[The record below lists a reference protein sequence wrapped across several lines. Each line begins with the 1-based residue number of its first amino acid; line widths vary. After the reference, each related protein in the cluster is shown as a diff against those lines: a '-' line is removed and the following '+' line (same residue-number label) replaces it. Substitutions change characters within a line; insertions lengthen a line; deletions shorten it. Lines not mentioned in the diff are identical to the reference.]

1 MNLWLLAFLVACFVD
16 TWAPAVHAQGV
27 FEDCCLAYHPQVQWK
42 LLKQARSYLRQD
54 VSGSCNLP
62 AVIFYF
68 PRKQKMVCANPKAK
82 WVQDGMKLLDR
93 RNEAHPK
100 HHQGTR
106 RISPGSH
113 SEGKKLRSR
122 TSKLPLST
130 FRDHTRSSQRNA
142 SHLTTANPGG

>member
-16 TWAPAVHAQGV
+16 TWPPAVHAQGV
-27 FEDCCLAYHPQVQWK
+27 FEDCCLAYHPLVQWK
-42 LLKQARSYLRQD
+42 LLRRAQSYRRQD

-68 PRKQKMVCANPKAK
+68 PRKQTVCANPKAK
-82 WVQDGMKLLDR
+82 WVQDGMKHLDR
-93 RNEAHPK
+93 RNEAPQK
-100 HHQGTR
+100 HHQGF
-106 RISPGSH
+106 H
-113 SEGKKLRSR
+113 SEGKRLRSR

-130 FRDHTRSSQRNA
+130 FREHTRGSQRNT

>member
-16 TWAPAVHAQGV
+16 TLAPAVHAQGV
-27 FEDCCLAYHPQVQWK
+27 FEDCCLAYHPEVQWK
-42 LLKQARSYLRQD
+42 LLKQAQSYLRQD

-82 WVQDGMKLLDR
+82 WVQDGMKRLDR
-93 RNEAHPK
+93 RNEAHLK

-106 RISPGSH
+106 RILPGFH

-122 TSKLPLST
+122 TSKLPLSM
-130 FRDHTRSSQRNA
+130 FREHTRGSQRNT